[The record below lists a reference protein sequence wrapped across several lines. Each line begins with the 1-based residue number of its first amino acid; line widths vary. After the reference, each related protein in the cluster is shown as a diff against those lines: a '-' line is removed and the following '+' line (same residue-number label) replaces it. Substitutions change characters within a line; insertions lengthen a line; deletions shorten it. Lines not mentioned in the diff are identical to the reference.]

1 MERGIQFQP
10 MMRWIKTLRARF
22 TLWTTSFLL
31 IVIVLFGT
39 FIYFNLSQE
48 LSRNVDNTLRLSTSQ
63 IISSLNEEDSHIEL
77 DALLKDNPVDLLES
91 GQTVRLFTPD
101 GNLLNA
107 WGRYRFLPVIPHS
120 LEAALKGQNTFMTVN
135 ESKENEPIRI
145 YTAPVVE
152 NDSVVA
158 VIQVMQSLGPVIDTL
173 KRLFMTLWMGGI
185 LLLVLAA
192 LGGYR
197 LAARALAPI
206 DQITKMTRQI
216 AAGQDLSARLNL
228 PTTEDE
234 IGRLAEM
241 FDTMLSRLEESFHRE
256 HQFIA
261 DASHELRT
269 PLAAIQTILNVTC
282 ARRRTPSEYEQ
293 ALDDLSFEVS
303 RLQNLVE
310 TLLQLERARQQ
321 TNHIRELF
329 NFSQLL
335 SDVIE
340 SVRPLA
346 DTKGLTLTLKV
357 PDNLAFFGD
366 TDGLI
371 RLFINLL
378 DNAIKYTE
386 QGGVTVQ
393 AFVENDM
400 LVVTVIDTGVG
411 ISPESLP
418 YIFNR
423 FYRVET
429 SRTSSGTGLG
439 LAIAYDIVR
448 AHGGTIE
455 VTSQEGVGTSFVV
468 RLPQLPA

>member
-39 FIYFNLSQE
+39 FIYFKLSQE
-48 LSRNVDNTLRLSTSQ
+48 LSQNVDNTLRLTTSQ
-63 IISSLNEEDSHIEL
+63 IISSFNEEDSGINL
-77 DALLKDNPVDLLES
+77 DTLLKDNPVDLLEG

-101 GNLLNA
+101 GKLLYA
-107 WGRYRFLPVIPHS
+107 FGRYRLLPVVPNS
-120 LEAALKGQNTFMTVN
+120 LEVALKGQDTFMTLN
-135 ESKENEPIRI
+135 TSKENEPIRI

-158 VIQVMQSLGPVIDTL
+158 VIQVMQSLGPVVDTL
-173 KRLFMTLWMGGI
+173 ERLFMTLWMGGV

-192 LGGYR
+192 LGENR
-197 LAARALAPI
+197 LAARVLAPI

-234 IGRLAEM
+234 LGRLAEM

-269 PLAAIQTILNVTC
+269 PLAAIQTILNVIR
-282 ARRRTPSEYEQ
+282 ARRRTLSEYEQ
-293 ALDDLSFEVS
+293 ALDDLSSEAS

-310 TLLQLERARQQ
+310 TLLQLERDRQQ
-321 TNHIRELF
+321 ANHIHEQV
-329 NFSQLL
+329 NFSLL
-335 SDVIE
+335 MRDVVD

-346 DTKGLTLTLKV
+346 DVKGLTLTLNV
-357 PDNLAFFGD
+357 PDDLTLFGD

-371 RLFINLL
+371 RTFINLL

-386 QGGVTVQ
+386 QGSIVVMVKVEKDILIIIVT
-393 AFVENDM
+393 
-400 LVVTVIDTGVG
+400 DTGIG
-411 ISPESLP
+411 ISSENLP
-418 YIFNR
+418 HIFNR

-429 SRTSSGTGLG
+429 SRTSTGTGLG
-439 LAIAYDIVR
+439 LAIVYDIVR
-448 AHGGTIE
+448 AHNGTIE
-455 VTSQEGVGTSFVV
+455 VNSQKGVGTSFVV
-468 RLPQLPA
+468 RLPQFPV

>member
-10 MMRWIKTLRARF
+10 MMRWIKNLRARF

-31 IVIVLFGT
+31 IVIVLFGI

-48 LSRNVDNTLRLSTSQ
+48 LSQNVDNTLQLSTSQ
-63 IISSLNEEDSHIEL
+63 IISNLNEEDSHIEL

-101 GNLLNA
+101 GHLLNA

-120 LEAALKGQNTFMTVN
+120 LEAAFNNQNTFMTLN

-158 VIQVMQSLGPVIDTL
+158 VKQVMQSLGPVIDTL
-173 KRLFMTLWMGGI
+173 ERLFMTLWMGGI
-185 LLLVLAA
+185 LLLMVAA

-206 DQITKMTRQI
+206 DQMTNMTRQI

-234 IGRLAEM
+234 LGRLAEM

-269 PLAAIQTILNVTC
+269 PLAAIQTILNVTH

-293 ALDDLSFEVS
+293 ALDDLSSEAS

-310 TLLQLERARQQ
+310 SLLQLERDRQQ
-321 TNHIRELF
+321 ANHIHEQV
-329 NFSQLL
+329 NFSLL
-335 SDVIE
+335 MRDVVD

-346 DTKGLTLTLKV
+346 DVKGLTLTLNV
-357 PDNLAFFGD
+357 PDDLTLFGD

-371 RLFINLL
+371 RMFINLL

-393 AFVENDM
+393 AFIENDM
-400 LVVTVIDTGVG
+400 LVFTVTDTGVG
-411 ISPESLP
+411 ISPENLP

-429 SRTSSGTGLG
+429 SRTSTGTGLG
-439 LAIAYDIVR
+439 LAIVYDIVH
-448 AHGGTIE
+448 AHNGTIE
-455 VTSQEGVGTSFVV
+455 VNSQKGVGTSFVV
-468 RLPQLPA
+468 RLPQFPA